1 MEAARRV
8 TREKEQVL
16 NERNKMS
23 EPFGEVITYMYYST
37 SRIEHLN
44 SLFILQLVLS
54 SLFILQLAEGCF

>member
-8 TREKEQVL
+8 SREKEYVL
-16 NERNKMS
+16 NERNKVS

-44 SLFILQLVLS
+44 SLFILQL
-54 SLFILQLAEGCF
+54 AEGCF